1 MAILDL
7 QRRSL
12 LDWSAIF
19 GQNLKKSIFFHSHP
33 QYSTSPT
40 GVLKSKEFFSKS
52 VFRYNTPVSVPQWA
66 FQSHR
71 GEYSFVFKD
80 DYSLGWEKLYVN
92 VTGVDNFF

>member
-40 GVLKSKEFFSKS
+40 GVLKSEEFFSKS
-52 VFRYNTPVSVPQWA
+52 VFRY
-66 FQSHR
+66 R
-71 GEYSFVFKD
+71 
-80 DYSLGWEKLYVN
+80 
-92 VTGVDNFF
+92 

>member
-40 GVLKSKEFFSKS
+40 GVLKSKDFFSNCHDS
-52 VFRYNTPVSVPQWA
+52 VSWA
-66 FQSHR
+66 AYRHYTEFEAEYITISLFLFQLIT
-71 GEYSFVFKD
+71 FLLK
-80 DYSLGWEKLYVN
+80 
-92 VTGVDNFF
+92 